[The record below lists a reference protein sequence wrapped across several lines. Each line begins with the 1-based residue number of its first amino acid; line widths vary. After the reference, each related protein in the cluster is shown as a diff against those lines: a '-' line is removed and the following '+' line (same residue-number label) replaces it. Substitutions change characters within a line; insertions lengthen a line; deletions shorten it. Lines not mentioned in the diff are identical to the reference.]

1 MITNQDPDRQIE
13 NDETRGA
20 EYPNEN
26 DSENTK
32 TNKTYAIP
40 NFMPKIL
47 PDDEIEEGIN
57 SLNLQQRDVFIMPHT
72 WAKENIMGMILNQW
86 R

>member
-32 TNKTYAIP
+32 TNKTYAIL

-72 WAKENIMGMILNQW
+72 WAKENIMGMILNQC